1 MKKIAESWWTWR
13 QLRVGKAYL
22 TRKTFIRSVLTYLY
36 APNTMT
42 TTKLNIDGIMLFEQ
56 PFARVPY
63 ENYRKVFRAMQKN
76 IERELGAV
84 QTVASDL
91 GKREKSSVHTPQ
103 DAAKS
108 IDGMIGRVENLKRK
122 VCEVHAL
129 DTLTSLAQAI
139 AALRPTELCGKTDPG
154 CHA

>member
-1 MKKIAESWWTWR
+1 MS
-13 QLRVGKAYL
+13 
-22 TRKTFIRSVLTYLY
+22 
-36 APNTMT
+36 

-63 ENYRKVFRAMQKN
+63 ENYRKVFRTMQKN

-84 QTVASDL
+84 QTAANDL
-91 GKREKSSVHTPQ
+91 GKRTKSGSQTPQ

-122 VCEVHAL
+122 
-129 DTLTSLAQAI
+129 TY
-139 AALRPTELCGKTDPG
+139 KTRWENRHRMSCTNG
-154 CHA
+154 CTI